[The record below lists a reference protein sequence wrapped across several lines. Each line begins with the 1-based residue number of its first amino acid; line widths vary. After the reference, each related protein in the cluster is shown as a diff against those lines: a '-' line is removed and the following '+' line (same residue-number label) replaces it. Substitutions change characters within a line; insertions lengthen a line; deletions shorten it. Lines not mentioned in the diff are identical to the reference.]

1 MNFAFVKWYPGSFL
15 EGTAYM
21 SNEEVGA
28 YMRLLCWQ
36 AQSGGLPNEFE
47 RLKRLADGMSHDTW
61 VAIRDKFE
69 VDEDTGKLVNSRMAT
84 EMKAASDRVASGKKA
99 ASARWKRGTDATAL
113 RADMPPDEHPHMPKK
128 ERKKEQAAP
137 AKKEIQKEPEIDQ
150 EMPSAGNHDQ
160 NVVFAAEAA
169 SRLGLD
175 RVSCMRFASTL
186 FRDRPGREGQEW
198 LKDLLTRSKA
208 ARSPSAYFKSAVKKE
223 FGL

>member
-113 RADMPPDEHPHMPKK
+113 RADMPPEEHPHMPKK

-137 AKKEIQKEPEIDQ
+137 AKKEIQKEPE
-150 EMPSAGNHDQ
+150 MPSADNHDQ

>member
-28 YMRLLCWQ
+28 YIRLLCWQ

-61 VAIRDKFE
+61 LAIRDKFE

-84 EMKAASDRVASGKKA
+84 EMKSASDRVASGKKA
-99 ASARWKRGTDATAL
+99 ASARWKSGSDAAAL
-113 RADMPPDEHPHMPKK
+113 RPDMRPHEHPHMPKK

-150 EMPSAGNHDQ
+150 EMPSADNHDQ

-175 RVSCMRFASTL
+175 RVACMRFASTL

-198 LKDLLTRSKA
+198 LKDLLIRSKA
-208 ARSPSAYFKSAVKKE
+208 ARSPSAYFKSAVQKE